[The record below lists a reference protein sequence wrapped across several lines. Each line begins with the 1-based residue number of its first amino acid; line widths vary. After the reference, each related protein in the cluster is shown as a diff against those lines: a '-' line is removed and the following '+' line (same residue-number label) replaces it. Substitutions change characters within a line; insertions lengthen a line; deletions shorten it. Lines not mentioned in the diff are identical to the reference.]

1 MSERWKP
8 ILDPPHI
15 SHAYISNR
23 GRVQYLNSRGQW
35 KTTFGSPQNGKYL
48 QVKLGL
54 RKYCVHILVA
64 RQWLPKKCSAFTV
77 VHHKDANRQNNDVE
91 NIEWT
96 TQLLNC
102 SLRTNSSMCVK
113 KHGRYVSKF
122 IFGGEIKKSRTSYAT
137 AEEAREEALKMRQK
151 MYDDAYKALI
161 QNETETETEIVVGAE
176 KTSSE
181 SDEDYSPVC
190 I

>member
-8 ILDPPHI
+8 ILDPPNI

-54 RKYCVHILVA
+54 RKFCVHLLVA
-64 RQWLPKKCSAFTV
+64 RQWLVKQCSAFTV
-77 VHHKDANRQNNDVE
+77 VHHKDADRQNNELE

-122 IFGGEIKKSRTSYAT
+122 IFGGEIKKSSASYDT
-137 AEEAREEALKMRQK
+137 AEEAREEALRMRRR

-161 QNETETETEIVVGAE
+161 LNETETEIVVGGKKA
-176 KTSSE
+176 SSE
-181 SDEDYSPVC
+181 SDEDNSTVC
-190 I
+190 V